1 MITAIAI
8 DDEKNALGIIIEYAK
23 IFEDLLIVETFT
35 DPGKA
40 LTYIE
45 NNPAVDLVFL
55 DIQMGH
61 INGLSVAKQLP
72 KHIKLVLTTA
82 HAEYAVEGYEMDIL
96 DYLLKPF
103 TQERFERSLQKF
115 RLYVKPPDQKQLV
128 SPVNSLTPTRDDFIF
143 VKTDYKLMKIR
154 LDELRIIEGA
164 GNYIA
169 LHLEKSKILTL
180 QNMKA
185 FEEYLMPYKFIR
197 VHKSFIISLKHIDS
211 IENNTVV
218 IGDKIIPI
226 GESYRENLQKYLASF
241 SRQF

>member
-8 DDEKNALGIIIEYAK
+8 DDERNALGIIIEYAK
-23 IFEDLLIVETFT
+23 KMEDLFIAETFT

-40 LTYIE
+40 LSYIAS
-45 NNPAVDLVFL
+45 NPAVNLVFL

-61 INGLSVAKQLP
+61 INGMSVAKQLP
-72 KHIKLVLTTA
+72 KHIKVVLTTA
-82 HAEYAVEGYEMDIL
+82 HSEYALEGYELDIL

-103 TQERFERSLQKF
+103 TLERFERSLQKF
-115 RLYVKPPDQKQLV
+115 RSYANRLDQKE
-128 SPVNSLTPTRDDFIF
+128 PAAPAISLTPTRDDFIF
-143 VKTDYKLMKIR
+143 VKTDYKLIKIR

-180 QNMKA
+180 QNMKS
-185 FEEYLMPYKFIR
+185 FEEYLLPYKFIR
-197 VHKSFIISLKHIDS
+197 IHKSFIVSVKHIDS
-211 IENNTVV
+211 IENNTVL

-226 GESYRENLQKYLASF
+226 GESYRENLQKYLAGL

>member
-23 IFEDLLIVETFT
+23 KIEDLLIVETFT

-45 NNPAVDLVFL
+45 NNPDVNLVFL

-61 INGLSVAKQLP
+61 INGLSVAKQIP
-72 KHIKLVLTTA
+72 KHIKVVLTTA
-82 HAEYAVEGYEMDIL
+82 HAEYALEGYELDIL

-103 TQERFERSLQKF
+103 TVERFERSLQKF
-115 RLYVKPPDQKQLV
+115 RSYAKRSDQKELAF
-128 SPVNSLTPTRDDFIF
+128 PANSLTPTRDDFIF
-143 VKTDYKLMKIR
+143 VKTDYKLIKIR

-185 FEEYLMPYKFIR
+185 FEEYLLPYKFIR
-197 VHKSFIISLKHIDS
+197 IHKSFIISLKHIDS
-211 IENNTVV
+211 IENNTIV

-226 GESYRENLQKYLASF
+226 GESYKENLQKHLAGF

>member
-8 DDEKNALGIIIEYAK
+8 DDEKNALGIINEYAK
-23 IFEDLLIVETFT
+23 NIVDLFIAETFT

-40 LTYIE
+40 LAYIE
-45 NNPAVDLVFL
+45 KNPAVNLVFL

-61 INGLSVAKQLP
+61 INGLSVAKQFP
-72 KHIKLVLTTA
+72 KHLKVVLTTA
-82 HAEYAVEGYEMDIL
+82 HAEYALEGYELDIL

-103 TQERFERSLQKF
+103 TLERFERSLQKF
-115 RLYVKPPDQKQLV
+115 RSHANRMDQKEPA
-128 SPVNSLTPTRDDFIF
+128 SPAIRMTPTGDDFIF
-143 VKTDYKLMKIR
+143 VKTDYKMIKIR
-154 LDELRIIEGA
+154 LDELKIIEGA

-169 LHLEKSKILTL
+169 LHMEKSKILTL

-185 FEEYLMPYKFIR
+185 FEEYLFPYKFIR
-197 VHKSFIISLKHIDS
+197 VHKSFIVSVKHIDA
-211 IENNTVV
+211 IENNTII

-226 GESYRENLQKYLASF
+226 GESYRENLQKFIANN

>member
-23 IFEDLLIVETFT
+23 KIEGLLIVETFT

-40 LTYIE
+40 LAYIE

-61 INGLSVAKQLP
+61 INGLSIAKQLP

-82 HAEYAVEGYEMDIL
+82 HAEYAVEGYELDIL

-103 TQERFERSLQKF
+103 TLERFERSLQKF
-115 RLYVKPPDQKQLV
+115 RLYAKPSDQKQLA

-154 LDELRIIEGA
+154 LDELKIIEGA

-180 QNMKA
+180 QNMKV

-197 VHKSFIISLKHIDS
+197 IHKSFIISLKHIDS

-218 IGDKIIPI
+218 MGDKIIPI

>member
-23 IFEDLLIVETFT
+23 KIEDLLIVETFT

-45 NNPAVDLVFL
+45 NNPDVNLVFL

-61 INGLSVAKQLP
+61 INGLSVARQLP
-72 KHIKLVLTTA
+72 KHIKVVLTTA
-82 HAEYAVEGYEMDIL
+82 HAEYALEGYELDIL

-103 TQERFERSLQKF
+103 TVERFERSLQKF
-115 RLYVKPPDQKQLV
+115 RSYAKRSDQKELAF
-128 SPVNSLTPTRDDFIF
+128 PANSLTPTRDDFIF
-143 VKTDYKLMKIR
+143 VKTDYKLIKIR

-185 FEEYLMPYKFIR
+185 FEEYLLPYKFIR
-197 VHKSFIISLKHIDS
+197 IHKSFIISLKHIDS
-211 IENNTVV
+211 IENNTIV

-226 GESYRENLQKYLASF
+226 GESYKENLQKHLAGF